1 MPGTPMPPSRLEL
14 PIRAATE
21 TASAHGITP
30 DRCEILQDGHT
41 LVLRLSESL
50 VARVVTDVDGPRQG
64 SEWFAR
70 ENAVAQYL
78 AQRGAPVIPLHPDL
92 PPGPYQHLGYSL
104 NFWQFV
110 TAIEDEPGP
119 TSIGRLLHQ
128 CHETLRDFDQP
139 LPELAILTESVD
151 LLATLE
157 KRELFPAETL
167 DLLHNRLVRS
177 LDALRGFPQQPL
189 HGDAHMG
196 NLMNTT
202 CGLLLTDWE
211 DTFHGPVEWDLASII
226 WNARILENDHATADG
241 ILSAYQAVGGSIDE
255 TALHHS
261 LIARAA
267 VMSAWYPILYPNP
280 SEERQSKLRF
290 RLEWL
295 RNVG

>member
-1 MPGTPMPPSRLEL
+1 MPPSRLDL

-21 TASAHGITP
+21 TALAHGVTP

-41 LVLRLSESL
+41 LVLRLSDSL
-50 VARVVTDVDGPRQG
+50 VARVVTEIDGPRQG
-64 SEWFAR
+64 TEWFAR
-70 ENAVAQYL
+70 ENAVAHYL

-110 TAIEDEPGP
+110 TAIDDEPEP
-119 TSIGRLLHQ
+119 TSTGRLLHQ
-128 CHETLRDFDQP
+128 CHQVLRDFDQP

-167 DLLHNRLVRS
+167 DLLRERLVS
-177 LDALRGFPQQPL
+177 SVSALRGFPQQPL

-202 CGLLLTDWE
+202 RGLLLTDWE

-226 WNARILENDHATADG
+226 WNARVLENDHTTADG
-241 ILSAYQAVGGSIDE
+241 ILEAYRSAGGNIDE
-255 TALHHS
+255 SALHHS

-290 RLEWL
+290 RLDWL
-295 RNVG
+295 RNVR